1 MSITYSASPSTA
13 NATDTF
19 YTLKGLVAETY
30 TDLSADNYPADRIPL
45 KDVNGYDLPNPGNQ
59 VFFKNQPVS
68 WWINGIT
75 AGKIRYTP
83 ISNTVNWSFFDSGN
97 QYHILYELSLY
108 MIPARTKS
116 VQRDDGANLT
126 TVVYEDN
133 GIMNMTQKYTMP

>member
-1 MSITYSASPSTA
+1 
-13 NATDTF
+13 
-19 YTLKGLVAETY
+19 
-30 TDLSADNYPADRIPL
+30 
-45 KDVNGYDLPNPGNQ
+45 LPNPANQ

-68 WWINGIT
+68 WWIYGIT
-75 AGKIRYTP
+75 AKKIRYTP

-97 QYHILYELSLY
+97 EYHILYELSSF

-116 VQRDDGANLT
+116 VERNDETKLT

>member
-1 MSITYSASPSTA
+1 MSITYTASPSTA

-19 YTLKGLVAETY
+19 YTLKGLAPEASPE
-30 TDLSADNYPADRIPL
+30 LSAENYPADRIPL

-68 WWINGIT
+68 WWIDGIT

-97 QYHILYELSLY
+97 QYHILYELSSY

-116 VQRDDGANLT
+116 VDRDDGEKLT

-133 GIMNMTQKYTMP
+133 NIMNMTQTYTMP